1 MRRREGPSSQPAKEA
16 IVQTTVQPLTQR
28 DASCADGSPTLSLS
42 PTAAAP
48 GRAPLF
54 PPRDAD
60 AETRRRWLAT
70 SPWPEVVFASAG
82 AI

>member
-1 MRRREGPSSQPAKEA
+1 M
-16 IVQTTVQPLTQR
+16 QTSVQPLTPR
-28 DASCADGSPTLSLS
+28 DASCADASP
-42 PTAAAP
+42 AARTPSVVP
-48 GRAPLF
+48 GHATLF

-82 AI
+82 GL